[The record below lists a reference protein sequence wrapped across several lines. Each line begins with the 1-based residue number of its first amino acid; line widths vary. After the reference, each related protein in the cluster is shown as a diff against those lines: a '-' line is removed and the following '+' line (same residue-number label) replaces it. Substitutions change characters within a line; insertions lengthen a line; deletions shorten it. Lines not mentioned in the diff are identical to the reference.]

1 MSDMKLILENWKKFE
16 QGLLTEE
23 LNELNWKQKL
33 ALGMG
38 TLSGFG
44 AMAPQDVAAQ
54 TPEREVPVQTTQTR
68 KYTIGNRDLQIINAW
83 GGYHMRRSAP
93 REDAKRQ
100 KAVKNLIKV
109 LKKHKIEKED
119 ALKIFKAQ
127 TQEAVQDILKNI

>member
-1 MSDMKLILENWKKFE
+1 MSDMKLILENWRKFE

-38 TLSGFG
+38 ALSGFG

-68 KYTIGNRDLQIINAW
+68 KYTIENRDLQIINAW
-83 GGYHMRRSAP
+83 GGYKMKQNTKSL
-93 REDAKRQ
+93 
-100 KAVKNLIKV
+100 KNLISV

-119 ALKIFKAQ
+119 ALKILKAQ

>member
-1 MSDMKLILENWKKFE
+1 MSNMKLILENWRKFE

-38 TLSGFG
+38 ALSGFG

-68 KYTIGNRDLQIINAW
+68 KYTIENRDLQIINAW
-83 GGYHMRRSAP
+83 GGYKMKQNTKSL
-93 REDAKRQ
+93 
-100 KAVKNLIKV
+100 KNLISV

-119 ALKIFKAQ
+119 ALKILKAQ

>member
-1 MSDMKLILENWKKFE
+1 MKLILENWRKFE

-38 TLSGFG
+38 ALSGFG

-68 KYTIGNRDLQIINAW
+68 KYTIENRDLQIINAW
-83 GGYHMRRSAP
+83 GGYKMKQNTKSL
-93 REDAKRQ
+93 
-100 KAVKNLIKV
+100 KNLISV

-119 ALKIFKAQ
+119 ALKILKAQ